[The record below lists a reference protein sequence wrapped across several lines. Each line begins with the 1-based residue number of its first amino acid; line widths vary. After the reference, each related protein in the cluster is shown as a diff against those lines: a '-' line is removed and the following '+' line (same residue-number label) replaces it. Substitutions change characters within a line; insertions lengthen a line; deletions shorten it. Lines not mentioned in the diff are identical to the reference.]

1 MIKYKCLIISD
12 ENLGKYKINLDWQEE
27 KTGDWKFTDPISC
40 NLKMACEIAIR
51 FLERQINEK

>member
-1 MIKYKCLIISD
+1 MIISD